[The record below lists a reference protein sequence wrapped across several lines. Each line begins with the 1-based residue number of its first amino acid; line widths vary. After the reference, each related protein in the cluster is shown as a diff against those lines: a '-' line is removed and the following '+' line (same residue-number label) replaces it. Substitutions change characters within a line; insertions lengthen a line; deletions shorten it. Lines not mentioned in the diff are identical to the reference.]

1 MVSDLGTLHQ
11 RLAIVCKKI
20 HGLIQ
25 RFKENKITHFRAPTI
40 IQDGGG
46 FTMGGVKFFKYFMWQ
61 KYMVY
66 GYKFWPKW
74 SLLLI
79 DPNGS
84 AF

>member
-1 MVSDLGTLHQ
+1 MVSDLGTLHH
-11 RLAIVCKKI
+11 RLAIVCKKL

-25 RFKENKITHFRAPTI
+25 HFKENKITHFCMPTI

-46 FTMGGVKFFKYFMWQ
+46 FTMKGQIFKIFHVAKIHGLCLQILAKM
-61 KYMVY
+61 
-66 GYKFWPKW
+66 